1 MRIMAKIKAFYNGE
15 IIKPGTILEFKGEKL
30 PLWAKEVRTSKKEQS
45 TQNNEQNNKP
55 GEQTGKNDEQKPST
69 DEQNGTNGE
78 QNAQVG
84 EQQNETAKENKI
96 DPQFAQELAG
106 KSETELNA
114 ILDELLTKALDKG
127 ILIDAENKTIIE
139 QINELTIKLAEE
151 NK

>member
-55 GEQTGKNDEQKPST
+55 GEQTGTN

-78 QNAQVG
+78 QNTQVG

-106 KSETELNA
+106 KSESELSA

-127 ILIDAENKTIIE
+127 ILIDTENKTIIE
-139 QINELTIKLAEE
+139 QINELTIKLSEE